1 MAEFGDMAM
10 TKVGSATPE
19 AGEAPPSRIAR
30 RRRGRIAFVYAAGAV
45 ILVGWAAHLGISLPD
60 VNMARHWNVAWVGL
74 DVMIVITLSWTAWRA
89 GHGDRRVV
97 VPAVATAT
105 LLIVDAWMDVSTAT
119 RGDLW
124 QSVVLAACVEVPLAA
139 LSLFI
144 ARRAVNALAS
154 STS

>member
-1 MAEFGDMAM
+1 M
-10 TKVGSATPE
+10 TKVSSARSE
-19 AGEAPPSRIAR
+19 AVAPPSGRIAR
-30 RRRGRIAFVYAAGAV
+30 RRRGRIAFIYAAGAV
-45 ILVGWAAHLGISLPD
+45 ILVGWAADLGISLPD

-74 DVMIVITLSWTAWRA
+74 DAMIVITLSWTAWRA

-105 LLIVDAWMDVSTAT
+105 LLIVDAWMDVSTAA

-124 QSVVLAACVEVPLAA
+124 QSILLAACLEVPLAV

-144 ARRAVNALAS
+144 ARRAVNAPAS
-154 STS
+154 SAS